1 MLILYVRS
9 YLSISVSIFL
19 QSIHFCSI
27 VIAFHFLSV
36 NLKAVIFKPKKL
48 QSTCPFTQR
57 HTYTKQNKTKTK
69 KRQQTHTH
77 PKRQTLISEPTA
89 VLAQVAKLDFWTD
102 GSQYLSAGRKK
113 ELQERTEEGEEMKM
127 DSLYKVS
134 SKQRRVKN
142 NSERA
147 KQIKNKMGKNIQ
159 MATHLH
165 VYQTQV

>member
-1 MLILYVRS
+1 MRQEYFLVYNHS
-9 YLSISVSIFL
+9 KNKCTIS
-19 QSIHFCSI
+19 FC
-27 VIAFHFLSV
+27 LG
-36 NLKAVIFKPKKL
+36 N
-48 QSTCPFTQR
+48 R
-57 HTYTKQNKTKTK
+57 N
-69 KRQQTHTH
+69 RTH

-89 VLAQVAKLDFWTD
+89 VLTQVAKLDFWTD